1 MDDLVV
7 AMVARRFYL
16 EDRSKLEIADELGMS
31 RFKVARILEQAVRDG
46 VVSITVNVPPEI
58 DLELSEQVA
67 RHHSLRQVVVV
78 RPPHDRDP
86 AEQQRLLAQACAK
99 VLAHRLH
106 TDDVFGVS
114 WGRALSALADD
125 LPPLPRMPVVQMVGS
140 IPSADLNVN
149 SLELVRRIGAQ
160 TGGDV
165 YPLHVPWVLD
175 SRGIATALR
184 ATRHV
189 QSTLNHYDHITFALV
204 GVGAWAPG
212 GSTLRSLLPTE
223 LVQSLD
229 DLGAVAEICGTVLDA
244 DGRSLGARTL
254 GPRCITIS
262 TTQLRNI
269 GDVMGLAA
277 GPDKAPAIAATIR
290 AGLLQRLVTDSATAE
305 TLLAL

>member
-7 AMVARRFYL
+7 AMIARRFYL

-58 DLELSEQVA
+58 DLDLSEQVA
-67 RHHSLRQVVVV
+67 QHHGLRQVVVV

-86 AEQQRLLAQACAK
+86 GEQQRLLAQACAK

-106 TDDVFGVS
+106 ADDVFGVS

-125 LPPLPRMPVVQMVGS
+125 LPPLPRLPVVQMVGS

-165 YPLHVPWVLD
+165 HPLHVPWVLD
-175 SRGIATALR
+175 SRGVAAALR
-184 ATRHV
+184 ATQHV
-189 QSTLNHYDHITFALV
+189 QSTLKHYDRITFALV
-204 GVGAWAPG
+204 GIGAWAPG

-244 DGRSLGARTL
+244 RGRALGARTL

-262 TTQLRNI
+262 TAQLRNV

-290 AGLLQRLVTDSATAE
+290 AGLLQRLVTDSSTAE